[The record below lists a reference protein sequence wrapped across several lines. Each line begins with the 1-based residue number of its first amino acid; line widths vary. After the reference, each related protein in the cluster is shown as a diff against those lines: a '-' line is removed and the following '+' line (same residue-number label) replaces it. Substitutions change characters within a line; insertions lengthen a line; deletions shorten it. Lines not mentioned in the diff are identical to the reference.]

1 VVPAH
6 FLPAVFD
13 NIIIYQM
20 SGTHLTLDIIIQ
32 KEENVK
38 LKFRPPREVY
48 IDLTPIYK

>member
-1 VVPAH
+1 MVPAH
-6 FLPAVFD
+6 FLPAVFN

-20 SGTHLTLDIIIQ
+20 PGTHLTFDIIMQ

-48 IDLTPIYK
+48 IDLTPTCK